1 MFHDILSHLFFYLRS
16 IIFCKPCSKQVI
28 RYSRATLIDSLL
40 MGTYHYGRRLVS
52 LTPTPSPRERG
63 TCSVL
68 YNGRLLNFG
77 RTLYS
82 LIYNFNIEFFNRGFF
97 DNGALCNKLLNHR
110 LFCYRFLCYRFLCY
124 RFLCYRLL
132 SDRLLSDRFLSDR
145 FLSDRLLSDR
155 FFGKKSFFGNLRY
168 ARSLPLFGRGVR
180 GEAIHLGRIVR
191 GEVLLIYRM
200 QHTREVNLLITHHTH
215 SIAQLL
221 YLLFECSHLARLQEE
236 QDYRDQCYYGQQS
249 YDYSPHRRE

>member
-40 MGTYHYGRRLVS
+40 MGTYHYGSRLVS
-52 LTPTPSPRERG
+52 LTPNPSPRERG
-63 TCSVL
+63 TCNVL

-97 DNGALCNKLLNHR
+97 DNGTLCNKLLNQR
-110 LFCYRFLCYRFLCY
+110 LFCYRFLCYK
-124 RFLCYRLL
+124 LL
-132 SDRLLSDRFLSDR
+132 SDGFLSDR
-145 FLSDRLLSDR
+145 FLSDR
-155 FFGKKSFFGNLRY
+155 FFGKKSFFGNLRD
-168 ARSLPLFGRGVR
+168 ACSPPLFGRGVR

-215 SIAQLL
+215 GIAQLL

>member
-1 MFHDILSHLFFYLRS
+1 MNLFFYLWS

-40 MGTYHYGRRLVS
+40 MGTYHYGSRLVS
-52 LTPTPSPRERG
+52 LTPNPSPRERG
-63 TCSVL
+63 TCSIL

-97 DNGALCNKLLNHR
+97 DNGVLCNKLLNYR
-110 LFCYRFLCYRFLCY
+110 FFCYRFLCYKLFSDRF
-124 RFLCYRLL
+124 L
-132 SDRLLSDRFLSDR
+132 SDRFLSDRFLSDR
-145 FLSDRLLSDR
+145 FLSDRLFSDRFLSDRFLSDR
-155 FFGKKSFFGNLRY
+155 FFGKKSFFGDLRD
-168 ARSLPLFGRGVR
+168 ACSPPLFGRGVR

-215 SIAQLL
+215 GIAQLL
-221 YLLFECSHLARLQEE
+221 YLLFECGHLARLQEE
-236 QDYRDQCYYGQQS
+236 QDNRDQCYYGQQS